1 MAKNNSNSNEKNAK
15 TPVVST
21 VENIYETL
29 DKAVVANDESLPA
42 QVKEQLKKESD
53 ENTIKQMKSRY
64 QKAQYTIDNGLLK
77 KRKQKELD
85 KISTAELTMVDRIA
99 RFMMGFEVTE
109 EVISHAK
116 HCPDTLFSIEK
127 INEKDKTVSI
137 TVDGK
142 ETVYKVGDNV
152 PACIDYVDYDDYL
165 EKIKKEIRNKCREAE
180 EQYDK
185 YSKKL
190 QAKYNQYWDRSWWY

>member
-1 MAKNNSNSNEKNAK
+1 MVLAH
-15 TPVVST
+15 
-21 VENIYETL
+21 
-29 DKAVVANDESLPA
+29 
-42 QVKEQLKKESD
+42 
-53 ENTIKQMKSRY
+53 
-64 QKAQYTIDNGLLK
+64 LLK
-77 KRKQKELD
+77 YD
-85 KISTAELTMVDRIA
+85 TAQGSYVA
-99 RFMMGFEVTE
+99 QGHAVTY
-109 EVISHAK
+109 
-116 HCPDTLFSIEK
+116 
-127 INEKDKTVSI
+127 KDSVLGEDGKTVVVPGSI

-142 ETVYKVGDNV
+142 ETTYKVGDNV